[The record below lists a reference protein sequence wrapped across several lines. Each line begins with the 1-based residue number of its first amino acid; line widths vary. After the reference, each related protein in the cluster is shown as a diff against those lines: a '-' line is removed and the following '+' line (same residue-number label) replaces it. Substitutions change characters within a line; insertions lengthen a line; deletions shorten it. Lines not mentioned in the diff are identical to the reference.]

1 MKLQGIK
8 IAGTGSYLPEKILTN
23 DDLSKMVDTNDEWIR
38 SRTGICERRIAADNQ
53 LTSDLSAEAAKKA
66 LEASGMAAADL
77 QLIIVATLSP
87 DKTFPNTASAV
98 QSKLGAPQAAC
109 FSLEAGCTGFVYA
122 LEVAAGM
129 IGSGLYTN
137 ALIIGAE
144 KLSSVVDW
152 TDRTT
157 CILFGDGAGAAV
169 ITAVD
174 NAENTYH
181 GSDLGSNGDQHDSLH
196 IPAGGCS
203 IPITQDA
210 IEKKLNTVQMNGK
223 EVFKHAVNGMSSSAQ
238 KAMAKADVTIDDI
251 DWVVAHQANKRIIS
265 AVGQK
270 LNVPA
275 EKVYI
280 NVDRYG
286 NTSAASVPIALDEMV
301 RKGMIERGQNIL
313 FVAFGGGLTWGASVV
328 KY

>member
-1 MKLQGIK
+1 MKLQGIR

-23 DDLSKMVDTNDEWIR
+23 DDLSKIVDTSDEWIR
-38 SRTGICERRIAADNQ
+38 SRTGICQRHIAADDQ
-53 LTSDLSAEAAKKA
+53 FTSDLSTEAAKKA
-66 LEASGMAAADL
+66 LEAANMSVTDI
-77 QLIIVATLSP
+77 QLIIVATLTP
-87 DKTFPNTASAV
+87 DKTFPNTASSV
-98 QSKLGAPQAAC
+98 QAKLGAPQAAC

-129 IGSGLYTN
+129 IGSGLYQN

-144 KLSSVVDW
+144 KLSSFVDW

-157 CILFGDGAGAAV
+157 CVLFGDGAGAAV
-169 ITAVD
+169 ITATD
-174 NAENTYH
+174 FENNTYL

-196 IPAGGCS
+196 IPAGGCA

-210 IEKKLNTVQMNGK
+210 IDKKLNTLQMNGK
-223 EVFKHAVNGMSSSAQ
+223 EVFKHAVNGMANSAV
-238 KAMAKADVTIDDI
+238 KAMEEANVTIDDI
-251 DWVVAHQANKRIIS
+251 DWVVAHQANVRIIT

-270 LNVPA
+270 LKVPS

-280 NVDRYG
+280 NVDKYG
-286 NTSAASVPIALDEMV
+286 NTSAASVPIAFDEMV
-301 RKGMIERGQNIL
+301 RKGLVKRGQKVL

-328 KY
+328 NY